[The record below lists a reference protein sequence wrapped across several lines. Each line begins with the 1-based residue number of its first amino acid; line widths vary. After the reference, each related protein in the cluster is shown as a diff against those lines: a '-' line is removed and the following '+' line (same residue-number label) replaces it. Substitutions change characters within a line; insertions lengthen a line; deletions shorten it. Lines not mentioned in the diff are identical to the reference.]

1 MIINLKILNAIFGK
15 KAKEV
20 DIVKQKTSNS
30 ENKTNEITDLEIIE
44 DIFSKELKSQKFSS
58 SQLNHFILNRRD
70 YYLGLKVNSFRSR
83 EIIDITDTEGK
94 SIINQQKQ
102 ENKTLFKHNDI
113 DYYYYDVL
121 DHDRRYEEVNEGL
134 LFCLYACSEL
144 ESLDDVIKKY
154 KKERRI

>member
-121 DHDRRYEEVNEGL
+121 DHDRRYEKVNEGL